1 LNPELEGVIVGA
13 TLSGMALVRED
24 LSETLLDQLAA
35 EASRDAIH
43 NLQQRGIN
51 VFYVENDLEV
61 LEQPD
66 GSRFEIEFTHVQPG
80 AYRIVRSLP
89 NLL

>member
-1 LNPELEGVIVGA
+1 MIVGA

-35 EASRDAIH
+35 EASREAIH
-43 NLQQRGIN
+43 GLQQRGIN
-51 VFYVENDLEV
+51 IFYVENELEV

-66 GSRFEIEFTHVQPG
+66 GSRFEIEFTHVRPG

-89 NLL
+89 NRV